1 MVLKGGDLPL
11 ELCLPWLAEADLL
24 VAADGAGAELIRL
37 GLRPLVVGDLD
48 SFREDWPHVQSRP
61 DQDFSDAD
69 KALAEAATR
78 GAERIVLTGVEGDR
92 LDHVLASMGSA
103 LRAPVPVDLVL
114 RRARGFFVTS
124 DRPGRWEWAA
134 GRRFSAIPVPTAQGV
149 TLSGA
154 EWPLAGADLAWGGDI
169 SLSNQAVEALEASV
183 KSGALLVL
191 IECGPTEADAPIW
204 RT

>member
-1 MVLKGGDLPL
+1 MVLKGGDLPV
-11 ELCLPWLAEADLL
+11 EKCLSWLSQADLL

-48 SFREDWPHVQSRP
+48 SFREDWPHVQRRP

-69 KALAEAATR
+69 KALAEAAAH
-78 GAERIVLTGVEGDR
+78 GADRIVLTGVEGDR

-114 RRARGFFVTS
+114 RRARGFFVTP

-134 GRRFSAIPVPTAQGV
+134 GRRFSAIPIPSAQGV
-149 TLSGA
+149 SLRGA
-154 EWPLAGADLAWGGDI
+154 AWPLEEASLAWGGDI
-169 SLSNQAVEALEASV
+169 SLSNQAVDALEIRVAQ
-183 KSGALLVL
+183 GAILTL